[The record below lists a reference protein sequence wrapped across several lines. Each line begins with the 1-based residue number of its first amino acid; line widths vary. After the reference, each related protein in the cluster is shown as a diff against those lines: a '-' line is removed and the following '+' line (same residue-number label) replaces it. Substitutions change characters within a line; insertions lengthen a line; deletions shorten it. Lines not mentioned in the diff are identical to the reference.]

1 MFIGYSNFFWQVVFI
16 DSESLLNL
24 AGHESGEGNMQQRK
38 SFHRSGLFMAT
49 LLMFSG
55 AGLAQE
61 KPAVMPD
68 AQIEA
73 NVLKA
78 LEGVPQLRDQV
89 ITTTTVFGQVTLTGT
104 VRDEASRDMAEKVAA
119 DAPGVKKVVDELAIG
134 TVAATESG
142 PTPENSAPSGND
154 PALQPDGAYPIPQ
167 DTQRQGDM
175 RASLPQPGAPQAEGT
190 WGDGPPQPENPS
202 PRSGGPQGPQQPD
215 GRYRQPYNPSYGG
228 PSTAEM
234 RPFGGQQGGASVVVP
249 SGTMIRVRVNEA
261 LDSKHTAPGTLFD
274 GVVITD
280 VIAGNA
286 VAIPRGAMVQGR
298 VVDAQN
304 AGALKG
310 KGKLALQLTQI
321 TLGGQTYPVISDAW
335 THQGTDKTGQTVGNA
350 IGLGAVGAM
359 IGAVAGGGPGALLG
373 AGLGGAAGVGTSAA
387 SGRGEA
393 VVPAEAILT
402 FHLTQQLPIRTVSQA
417 EMNRLASG
425 VQGGMQQMRRRFSP
439 PPPPPYYYNR
449 PMYYPYYPY

>member
-1 MFIGYSNFFWQVVFI
+1 MR
-16 DSESLLNL
+16 
-24 AGHESGEGNMQQRK
+24 QRK
-38 SFHRSGLFMAT
+38 YLRRSGLLLAS
-49 LLMFSG
+49 LLMGAG

-61 KPAVMPD
+61 KPAAVVPD

-78 LEGVPQLRDQV
+78 LAGVPQLTDQA
-89 ITTTTVFGQVTLTGT
+89 ITTTTVYGQVTLTGT

-134 TVAATESG
+134 TVAATDSG
-142 PTPENSAPSGND
+142 PAQENSASADND
-154 PALQPDGAYPIPQ
+154 PALQPNGAYPPA
-167 DTQRQGDM
+167 DGTQRQGDM
-175 RASLPQPGAPQAEGT
+175 RATAPPQGAPQAEGT
-190 WGDGPPQPENPS
+190 WNDGPPQPERPNQP
-202 PRSGGPQGPQQPD
+202 PMPGEQQGPRPPD
-215 GRYRQPYNPSYGG
+215 GQYRRPYNPSYDQ
-228 PSTAEM
+228 PSAEM
-234 RPFGGQQGGASVVVP
+234 RPFGGQQGGESVMVP

-261 LDSKHTAPGTLFD
+261 LDSKHTVPGTVFD
-274 GVVITD
+274 GTVITD
-280 VIAGNA
+280 VVAGNA

-298 VVDAQN
+298 VVDAKS

-335 THQGTDKTGQTVGNA
+335 THQGADKTGQTVGNA
-350 IGLGAVGAM
+350 VGLGAVGAM

-393 VVPAEAILT
+393 IVPAEAILT
-402 FHLTQQLPIRTVSQA
+402 FHLIQQLPITTVSQA

-425 VQGGMQQMRRRFSP
+425 VQGGMLQMRRRISP

-449 PMYYPYYPY
+449 PVYYPYYPY